1 MSNVNENIDKLISQ
15 ILSEE
20 IENKAQELSEQVE
33 GEWMEIDTHE
43 ELHGGQKKLDVAE
56 PKGKLTSADF
66 KKLRSNKKT
75 EVEENMYYDDL
86 SDLGNYEGDEEAEE
100 DAEELSQKEPRYR
113 GTRFASFNDED
124 WFDENDYPYTGDFD
138 FEFDE
143 EQFDEFEPFKEKYG
157 KKVRWFS
164 PDEQGKTFF
173 NRYKEKFGPLK
184 IRIAKGLEEAETGEG
199 NAFTDKLRKTAKG
212 DKFTLGGKEYTDN
225 SNLDEAKKEKWIQKT
240 GMKKGVL
247 HKKLGVPEGEKIP
260 KTMLSKLKKEL
271 MKKSEG
277 DKKLSSADSKL
288 LKQVNLAMTLKD
300 IKENKN
306 VLRLTEN
313 EIIDLIESIVLE
325 QKEKETKDN
334 ISKKEATGLK
344 KTEKVLGKNKKENE
358 DYYKEV
364 VKKMTDYLKDGSK
377 GKYDESPTSFPQ
389 GNGQLAKMDKMA
401 YKPSEAVEEY
411 IEAFSYPGQ
420 TNLRFDEIKPND
432 EKIENYLKGNKK
444 TGNAE
449 VDEEGNPLGNVV
461 PSKVGERFKKNYDEN
476 LYGIEQADA
485 SYKRQPQPVDE
496 AGDGQLPGHLSK
508 KGKKDSANKASK
520 ILNQLESTDEKK
532 LKIVSEEMNKMK
544 NLISY
549 NRKTQ

>member
-1 MSNVNENIDKLISQ
+1 MNNVNENIDKLISQ
-15 ILSEE
+15 ILLEE
-20 IENKAQELSEQVE
+20 IENKAQQLSEQVE

-56 PKGKLTSADF
+56 PKGKITSADF
-66 KKLRSNKKT
+66 EKLRSSKKE

-86 SDLGNYEGDEEAEE
+86 SDLGDYEGDEESEEKAEK
-100 DAEELSQKEPRYR
+100 LSNKEPRYT

-124 WFDENDYPYTGDFD
+124 WFDENDYPYTGDFNFD
-138 FEFDE
+138 FDE

-157 KKVRWFS
+157 KKVKWFS

-184 IRIAKGLEEAETGEG
+184 IRVAKGLEEAETEEG
-199 NAFTDKLRKTAKG
+199 NAFSGALAKAKEDG
-212 DKFTLGGKEYTDN
+212 KKSFEVDGKEYQVKE
-225 SNLDEAKKEKWIQKT
+225 SKGEKWIQKT
-240 GMKKGVL
+240 GMKKGAL

-271 MKKSEG
+271 MKKADG
-277 DKKLSSADSKL
+277 DKKLSAADSKL

-389 GNGQLAKMDKMA
+389 GNGQLAKMDKMS

-432 EKIENYLKGNKK
+432 EKIDSYLKGSKK

-496 AGDGQLPGHLSK
+496 AGDGQLPGHLNK
-508 KGKKDSANKASK
+508 NGKKASAKKASK
-520 ILNQLESTDEKK
+520 ILNQLESIEDKK

>member
-1 MSNVNENIDKLISQ
+1 MNNVNENIDKLISQ

-20 IENKAQELSEQVE
+20 IENKAQKLSEKVE

-66 KKLRSNKKT
+66 KKLRSSKKE

-86 SDLGNYEGDEEAEE
+86 SDLGDYEGDEEAENK
-100 DAEELSQKEPRYR
+100 AEKLSNKEPRYT

-124 WFDENDYPYTGDFD
+124 WFDEHDYPYTGDFD
-138 FEFDE
+138 FDFDE
-143 EQFDEFEPFKEKYG
+143 EKFDEFEPFNEKYG
-157 KKVRWFS
+157 KKVKWFS

-184 IRIAKGLEEAETGEG
+184 IRVAKGLEEAETEEG
-199 NAFTDKLRKTAKG
+199 NAFSGALAKAKEDG
-212 DKFTLGGKEYTDN
+212 KKSFEVDGKEYQVKESKN
-225 SNLDEAKKEKWIQKT
+225 EKWIQKS
-240 GMKKGVL
+240 GMKKGAL

-271 MKKSEG
+271 MKKAEG

-420 TNLRFDEIKPND
+420 TNLRFDEIKPD
-432 EKIENYLKGNKK
+432 DKKIEKHLKGDK
-444 TGNAE
+444 TMGNAE
-449 VDEEGNPLGNVV
+449 VDEEGTPLGNVV

-476 LYGIEQADA
+476 LYGAEQADA
-485 SYKRQPQPVDE
+485 SYKRQPQPVDL
-496 AGDGQLPGHLSK
+496 AGDGQLPGKLK
-508 KGKKDSANKASK
+508 RKGKQNSDNKAGK
-520 ILNQLESTDEKK
+520 ILNQLESIENKK
-532 LKIVSEEMNKMK
+532 TKIISEEMNKMK